1 MLNSYMISLFSS
13 LHDFLS
19 MNLFFKNIQHCH
31 YFIEIKAGTSSCHHL
46 YDVPPMHCR
55 VSEFINKYLLPT
67 SAPLILKLMPNCH
80 HANSRVM
87 ELNASVTTVT
97 TPETMLRNTHV
108 LWNHYYVAMNL
119 RGNRKSSNRKRTSER
134 ADKPASGL
142 TQDLSPYSV
151 WSGFSSCSQGSGLFS
166 SGLTFLSLDS

>member
-1 MLNSYMISLFSS
+1 
-13 LHDFLS
+13 
-19 MNLFFKNIQHCH
+19 
-31 YFIEIKAGTSSCHHL
+31 
-46 YDVPPMHCR
+46 MHCR
-55 VSEFINKYLLPT
+55 VSEFINKYMLPT

-97 TPETMLRNTHV
+97 TPVTMLRNTHV

-166 SGLTFLSLDS
+166 SRLTFLSLDS